1 MTTPHKNKTLATFL
15 SFSLGSVGAHRFY
28 LYGKQDPIAWLHAL
42 SLPLSFMLS
51 KLYFNLN
58 GFVTYGPWLLSLLVA
73 LFMTL
78 VLGLKSDEK
87 WDAQFN
93 AESGQKS
100 DSHWFLALILVFAVA
115 CGAIVLI
122 GIMARAFDLLYT
134 GGAYG

>member
-15 SFSLGSVGAHRFY
+15 SFTLGSLGAHRFY
-28 LYGKQDPIAWLHAL
+28 LYGKRDPMAWLHAL

-58 GFVTYGPWLLSLLVA
+58 GFVTYGPWLMSLLAA

-78 VLGLKSDEK
+78 ILGLKSDEK
-87 WDAQFN
+87 WDAKFN

-100 DSHWFLALILVFAVA
+100 DSSWLLALILVFDVG

-122 GIMARAFDLLYT
+122 GMMARAFDLLYT

>member
-1 MTTPHKNKTLATFL
+1 MTTSHKNKTLATFL

-28 LYGKQDPIAWLHAL
+28 LYGKRDPIAWLHAL
-42 SLPLSFMLS
+42 SIPVSFLLV

-58 GFVTYGPWLLSLLVA
+58 EFLTYGPWLISLLVA

-78 VLGLKSDEK
+78 ILGLQSDEK
-87 WDAQFN
+87 WDAKFN
-93 AESGQKS
+93 PQSDQKS
-100 DSHWFLALILVFAVA
+100 DSSWFLAVILVLAVG

-122 GIMARAFDLLYT
+122 GMMARAFDLLYT

>member
-1 MTTPHKNKTLATFL
+1 MTTSHKNKTLATFL

-28 LYGKQDPIAWLHAL
+28 LYGKRDPIAWLHAL
-42 SLPLSFMLS
+42 SIPISFLLV

-58 GFVTYGPWLLSLLVA
+58 EFLTYGPWLISLLVA

-78 VLGLKSDEK
+78 ILGLQSDEK
-87 WDAQFN
+87 WDAKFN
-93 AESGQKS
+93 PQSDQKS
-100 DSHWFLALILVFAVA
+100 DSSWFLAVILVLAVG

-122 GIMARAFDLLYT
+122 GMMARAFDLLYT

>member
-28 LYGKQDPIAWLHAL
+28 LYGKRDPIAWLHAL
-42 SLPLSFMLS
+42 SLPISFMLS

-58 GFVTYGPWLLSLLVA
+58 GFVTYGPWLASLLVA
-73 LFMTL
+73 LFMSL

-93 AESGQKS
+93 AESAQKS
-100 DSHWFLALILVFAVA
+100 NSHWFLALILVFAVA
-115 CGAIVLI
+115 SGAIVLI

>member
-1 MTTPHKNKTLATFL
+1 MTTSHKNKTLATFL

-28 LYGKQDPIAWLHAL
+28 LYGKRDPIAWLHAL
-42 SLPLSFMLS
+42 SIPLSYLLA

-58 GFVTYGPWLLSLLVA
+58 EFLTYGPWLISLLVA

-78 VLGLKSDEK
+78 ILGLQSDEK
-87 WDAQFN
+87 WDAKFN
-93 AESGQKS
+93 PKSDQKS
-100 DSHWFLALILVFAVA
+100 DSSWFLAVILVLAVG

-122 GIMARAFDLLYT
+122 GMMARAFDLLYT

>member
-1 MTTPHKNKTLATFL
+1 MTTSHKNKTLATFL

-28 LYGKQDPIAWLHAL
+28 LYGKRDPIAWLHAL
-42 SLPLSFMLS
+42 SIPLSFLLA

-58 GFVTYGPWLLSLLVA
+58 EFLTYGPWLISLLVA

-78 VLGLKSDEK
+78 ILGLQSDEK
-87 WDAQFN
+87 WDAKFN
-93 AESGQKS
+93 PKSDKKS
-100 DSHWFLALILVFAVA
+100 DSNWFLAVILVLAVG

-122 GIMARAFDLLYT
+122 GMMARAFDLLYT